1 MAKKNNFAAGFDRAM
16 GKTEDTAAE
25 TTTAATAAPVKAEKK
40 AQPPVFSFR
49 IDPAVADVIKDY
61 AYTKRISIKEAVET
75 MVEAFIEAYNDDPDN
90 EPLIPHKK

>member
-16 GKTEDTAAE
+16 GKTEETAAE
-25 TTTAATAAPVKAEKK
+25 TTAAATPVKAEKK

-49 IDPAVADVIKDY
+49 IDPAVADKIKDY

-75 MVEAFIEAYNDDPDN
+75 MVEAFIDDYNADPEN
-90 EPLIPHKK
+90 EPLLPHKR